1 MGRLQT
7 LLKEAV
13 TATETLTTSL
23 RELQEILG
31 MGEPLVKLPPL
42 PRKRKAM
49 KKLHALAR
57 QATKSVRRTRTA
69 SKQLDADIT
78 RVVQAHAGELVTVP
92 QLMKE
97 LGMNASHTHIYTR
110 FATNAARYGL
120 GQATMKDGVKAWPV
134 LPEKEEQ
141 DAER

>member
-78 RVVQAHAGELVTVP
+78 RVVQAHAGDGAAVDEGTGNERQPHAYLHALCHERGALWAGASDDERRRESLAGLTREGGTGCRA
-92 QLMKE
+92 LM
-97 LGMNASHTHIYTR
+97 
-110 FATNAARYGL
+110 
-120 GQATMKDGVKAWPV
+120 
-134 LPEKEEQ
+134 
-141 DAER
+141 